1 MMRIQTGEHYL
12 NASDILQVNATILA
26 GVLIFVTIA
35 SAASAKTSTPFL
47 GIPIADVYY
56 FVTFAAA
63 IPFVLSSMQVVI
75 YNNVDEG
82 AELMGHSFIVL
93 IIAFA
98 ILFSF
103 TLLASLIPEK
113 STSGTCNAET
123 ITYVS
128 PEKNIPQQITVCVPP
143 ILDNKS

>member
-35 SAASAKTSTPFL
+35 SAASAKTSIPFL

-63 IPFVLSSMQVVI
+63 IPFVLSSQ
-75 YNNVDEG
+75 DESINRVKNDSQ
-82 AELMGHSFIVL
+82 ATNPIVR
-93 IIAFA
+93 
-98 ILFSF
+98 
-103 TLLASLIPEK
+103 SLIVFTNQGAHAKFTRYSFQLE
-113 STSGTCNAET
+113 
-123 ITYVS
+123 
-128 PEKNIPQQITVCVPP
+128 Q
-143 ILDNKS
+143 

>member
-35 SAASAKTSTPFL
+35 SAASAASDKASIPFL

-63 IPFVLSSMQVVI
+63 IPFVLSSQDESINRVK
-75 YNNVDEG
+75 NNSQ
-82 AELMGHSFIVL
+82 ATNPIVR
-93 IIAFA
+93 
-98 ILFSF
+98 
-103 TLLASLIPEK
+103 SLIG
-113 STSGTCNAET
+113 STN
-123 ITYVS
+123 
-128 PEKNIPQQITVCVPP
+128 
-143 ILDNKS
+143 